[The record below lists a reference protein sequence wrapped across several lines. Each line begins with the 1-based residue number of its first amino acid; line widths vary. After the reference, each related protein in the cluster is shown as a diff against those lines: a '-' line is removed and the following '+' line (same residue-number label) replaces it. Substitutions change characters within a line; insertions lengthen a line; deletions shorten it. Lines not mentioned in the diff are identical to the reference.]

1 MTAEVA
7 AQLGCPPEDVLVC
20 STGVIGRFLPRE
32 KLAAGIPNVAGRLA
46 SSAEGFRTAA
56 TAIMTTDTF
65 PKLATACRQVGG
77 AEVRVSG
84 VAKGAAMIAPNMA
97 TMLAVL
103 MTDAP
108 LDPRQADPMLRH
120 AVERSFNSISV
131 DGHMSTSD
139 TVLLL
144 ASGDRQSAPLG
155 ERDLAVLQEMVD
167 DVAAEL
173 AQAIIR
179 DAEGAD
185 HFVTLDVRG
194 TKTREDAVRIA
205 RAIADSPLVKTAIAG
220 GDPNWGRI
228 ISAAGN
234 AGVPF
239 REEDLSLK
247 VNGVP
252 LCTRGALTDFDAKSL
267 SQSLRANRDVLIELD
282 LDARSRSGP
291 LLVQRPDGRIR
302 ASERRLH
309 HISVRRCTNAGA
321 QASVA
326 NGFWRTLRKA
336 CPLRNNSSGPHR
348 VPRAVSARDC
358 ERKDCRMSTSKKGR
372 GGTSRAKA
380 AQKDAPRAAPA
391 GPADLDSAIEAET
404 QEIGRERFAR
414 LERRS
419 PSIFERRW
427 WDERILGAAMADE
440 SLKVQ
445 MFRFVDVLAHAEDA
459 SRTSPA
465 TCRNTLTR
473 SKLVLAA
480 GSPAGSLRY

>member
-1 MTAEVA
+1 MTTNTLSATEQAAKSIPLPAGFRAAGVACGIKSDAAKLDLALFAADRPSTAVGVFTTNLVCGAPVKVSRSRVPRGTARAVIINSGNANACTGERGDDDARWMTAEVA
-7 AQLGCPPEDVLVC
+7 RQLGCAAEDVLVC

-46 SSAEGFRTAA
+46 STAEGFRTAA

-97 TMLAVL
+97 TMLSVI
-103 MTDAP
+103 MTDAA

-139 TVLLL
+139 TVLFL
-144 ASGDRQSAPLG
+144 ASGDRQRAPLG
-155 ERDLAVLQEMVD
+155 ERDLGVLQEMVD

-228 ISAAGN
+228 ISAAGY

-252 LCTRGALTDFDAKSL
+252 LYRAGAPTDFDAKSL

-282 LDARSRSGP
+282 L
-291 LLVQRPDGRIR
+291 
-302 ASERRLH
+302 
-309 HISVRRCTNAGA
+309 
-321 QASVA
+321 
-326 NGFWRTLRKA
+326 TL
-336 CPLRNNSSGPHR
+336 
-348 VPRAVSARDC
+348 
-358 ERKDCRMSTSKKGR
+358 
-372 GGTSRAKA
+372 
-380 AQKDAPRAAPA
+380 
-391 GPADLDSAIEAET
+391 
-404 QEIGRERFAR
+404 GREAVRFWTSDLTAEYVR
-414 LERRS
+414 LN
-419 PSIFERRW
+419 
-427 WDERILGAAMADE
+427 ADY
-440 SLKVQ
+440 
-445 MFRFVDVLAHAEDA
+445 
-459 SRTSPA
+459 T
-465 TCRNTLTR
+465 T
-473 SKLVLAA
+473 
-480 GSPAGSLRY
+480 

>member
-1 MTAEVA
+1 LTTNTLSATEQAAKSIPLPAGFRAAGVACGIKSDASKLDLALFAADRPSTAVGVFTTNLVCGAPVKISRSRVPRATARAVIINSGNANACTGERGDDDARWMTAEVA
-7 AQLGCPPEDVLVC
+7 GQLGCSADDVLVC

-32 KLAAGIPNVAGRLA
+32 KLAAGIPNVAGRLT
-46 SSAEGFRTAA
+46 STAEGFRAAA

-144 ASGDRQSAPLG
+144 ASGERQVATPGERGLN

-185 HFVTLDVRG
+185 HFITLDVRG

-228 ISAAGN
+228 ISAAGY

-252 LCTRGALTDFDAKSL
+252 LYRAGAPTDFDAKSL
-267 SQSLRANRDVLIELD
+267 SQGLRASRDVLIELD
-282 LDARSRSGP
+282 L
-291 LLVQRPDGRIR
+291 
-302 ASERRLH
+302 
-309 HISVRRCTNAGA
+309 
-321 QASVA
+321 
-326 NGFWRTLRKA
+326 TL
-336 CPLRNNSSGPHR
+336 
-348 VPRAVSARDC
+348 
-358 ERKDCRMSTSKKGR
+358 
-372 GGTSRAKA
+372 
-380 AQKDAPRAAPA
+380 
-391 GPADLDSAIEAET
+391 
-404 QEIGRERFAR
+404 GREAVRFWTSDLTAEYVR
-414 LERRS
+414 LN
-419 PSIFERRW
+419 
-427 WDERILGAAMADE
+427 ADY
-440 SLKVQ
+440 
-445 MFRFVDVLAHAEDA
+445 
-459 SRTSPA
+459 T
-465 TCRNTLTR
+465 T
-473 SKLVLAA
+473 
-480 GSPAGSLRY
+480 